1 MSDQTSSTPTS
12 PTARQPPAPTG
23 GVVVAVGVLVA
34 VPVVA
39 LMWVSSYAR
48 ETPRLWG
55 MPFFFWYQFLW
66 VFLAAGCTFA
76 AYRIV
81 IATNPRATVR
91 AERDPR
97 ARTAHEATSTGSR

>member
-1 MSDQTSSTPTS
+1 MSDQTSSTPTAA
-12 PTARQPPAPTG
+12 TAPTPPERRPL
-23 GVVVAVGVLVA
+23 GVLIAVGVLVA

-55 MPFFFWYQFLW
+55 FPFFFWYQFLW

-81 IATNPRATVR
+81 IATKPHRRFGQSEVR
-91 AERDPR
+91 AQDR
-97 ARTAHEATSTGSR
+97 S

>member
-1 MSDQTSSTPTS
+1 VSDQTSSSTTS
-12 PTARQPPAPTG
+12 GRRPA

-34 VPVVA
+34 APVVA

-55 MPFFFWYQFLW
+55 VPFFFWYQFLW

-81 IATNPRATVR
+81 IATKPPRTLGQS
-91 AERDPR
+91 EIR
-97 ARTAHEATSTGSR
+97 ARDRS